1 MLATETIEMIQLAND
16 FNAKLFLLVVLAM
29 YAGFA
34 FWKYNKVE
42 SDSLSNKIYKL
53 FLFIYSRI
61 TLFFYP
67 LMAVTFLHI
76 NTTLDEMITII
87 STFYGIIFVVTFCFL
102 IMLGMEKVLELLGI
116 EKGGMVK

>member
-87 STFYGIIFVVTFCFL
+87 STFYGIILVVTFCFL
-102 IMLGMEKVLELLGI
+102 FMLGLEKVLELLGI